1 MKIAGLE
8 LPPVMA
14 DAVQSCRPHFMAA
27 AAFSFLINLLYL
39 APAIYMLQVYDRVVA
54 TGGKMTLLFVTIALA
69 LALLTLCALDML
81 RNRLLV
87 RVSLRLDALLAPKIL
102 QQATSTNA
110 AAASQAMRD
119 FDTIRSTIASPVAG
133 ALFDVPWM
141 PVFLLTAFLL
151 HFWIGI
157 LAIVSAAILVGL
169 AWLNQRST
177 QQRMEIAT
185 QAMAAAHNSQ
195 QAAAMHASTIR
206 GLGMRGA
213 IIARQLTHRGIG
225 IANTTTA
232 QFAGGRL
239 SAVSRFFRLLVQSLA
254 LGLGA
259 LLAIAGYISA
269 GAIIAASILLSRA
282 LQPVESLIGGW
293 AALTSARAAAH
304 RLSMVLQNSGPERI
318 YTVLPAPR
326 GEIELEQVGFRAAD
340 GRPILLGVSFRAEPA
355 HILGIVGP
363 SGSGKTT
370 LGKIIVGALE
380 ASVGTV
386 RIDGAQLSDWDPD
399 RLGHHFGYM
408 PQEPSLFDGTI
419 KENIA
424 RFDPDVPGLDPVQV
438 DEAVVAAAKEAGV
451 HELILQLPNGYDT
464 RLGLAGN
471 GLSAGQAQ
479 RVAFARALYGLPQ
492 VLVLDEPNAFMDADG
507 EANLVRAM
515 AAARGRGAT
524 VIVIAHRRGVLEAA
538 DRLLV
543 MESGRPK
550 MIGPARDVVARLA
563 NPPQATGTDA

>member
-1 MKIAGLE
+1 MKFAGIE
-8 LPPVMA
+8 FPPVIA
-14 DAVQSCRPHFMAA
+14 DALRSCRLHFAAA

-54 TGGKMTLLFVTIALA
+54 TGAKATLLFITIALS
-69 LALLTLCALDML
+69 LALVTLAALDML

-87 RVSLRLDALLAPKIL
+87 RVSLRLDTVLAPKIL
-102 QQATSTNA
+102 QQVMTTNA

-119 FDTIRSTIASPVAG
+119 FDSIRSTIASPVAG

-141 PVFLLTAFLL
+141 PVFLLTAFML

-157 LAIVSAAILVGL
+157 LAIVSAAILVSL
-169 AWLNQRST
+169 AWYNQKST

-185 QAMAAAHNSQ
+185 QAMAAAHTSQ
-195 QAAAMHASTIR
+195 QAAAMHAGTIR

-213 IIARQLTHRGIG
+213 MIARQLSHRGVG
-225 IANTTTA
+225 ITNTTRA

-259 LLAIAGYISA
+259 LLAIAGYISS

-304 RLSMVLQNSGPERI
+304 RLSAVLQNSGPERI
-318 YTVLPAPR
+318 YTQLPAPR
-326 GEIELEQVGFRAAD
+326 GEIDLDQVGFRGPD
-340 GRPILLGVSFRAEPA
+340 GRPVLLGVTFRAEPG

-370 LGKIIVGALE
+370 LGKIIVGALD
-380 ASVGTV
+380 ATVGTV
-386 RIDGAQLSDWDPD
+386 RIDGAQLSDWEPD
-399 RLGHHFGYM
+399 RLGRHIGYM

-419 KENIA
+419 KENIS
-424 RFDPDVPGLDPVQV
+424 RFDSDVPGTDAVKV
-438 DEAVVAAAKEAGV
+438 DEAVVAAAQEAGV

-464 RLGLAGN
+464 RLGLGGG

-479 RVAFARALYGLPQ
+479 RIAFARALYGSPQ
-492 VLVLDEPNAFMDADG
+492 ILLLDEPNAFLDADG
-507 EANLVRAM
+507 EASLVRAI
-515 AAARGRGAT
+515 AAARGRGAS

-543 MESGRPK
+543 MEAGRPK

-563 NPPQATGTDA
+563 SPQPSGTEA

>member
-1 MKIAGLE
+1 MKLAGIDF
-8 LPPVMA
+8 PPVIA
-14 DAVQSCRPHFMAA
+14 DALRSCKPHFVAA
-27 AAFSFLINLLYL
+27 AVFSFLINLLYL

-54 TGGKMTLLFVTIALA
+54 TGAKTTLLFITIALA
-69 LALLTLCALDML
+69 LALVALAALDMV

-87 RVSLRLDALLAPKIL
+87 RASLRLDSVLAPKIL
-102 QQATSTNA
+102 QQVMSTNA

-119 FDTIRSTIASPVAG
+119 FDSVRTTIASPVAG

-141 PVFLLTAFLL
+141 PVFLLAAFLL

-157 LAIVSAAILVGL
+157 LAIVSAAILIGI
-169 AWLNQRST
+169 AWFNQRST

-185 QAMAAAHNSQ
+185 QAMAAAHASQ
-195 QAAAMHASTIR
+195 QATAMHASTIR

-213 IIARQLTHRGIG
+213 MIARQLSHRGVG
-225 IANTTTA
+225 ITNTTTA

-293 AALTSARAAAH
+293 AALTSARAAAQ
-304 RLSMVLQNSGPERI
+304 RLAAVLQSSGPERI
-318 YTVLPAPR
+318 YTTLPAPR
-326 GEIELEQVGFRAAD
+326 GEIDLEQVGFRAAD
-340 GRPILLGVSFRAEPA
+340 GRPILWGVTFRAEPG

-370 LGKIIVGALE
+370 LGKIIVGALD

-386 RIDGAQLSDWDPD
+386 RIDGAQLSDWEPD
-399 RLGHHFGYM
+399 RIGRHIGYM

-424 RFDPDVPGLDPVQV
+424 RFDGEVPGNDPAGV
-438 DEAVVAAAKEAGV
+438 DEAVVAAAQEAGV

-464 RLGLAGN
+464 RLGLGGA

-479 RVAFARALYGLPQ
+479 RIAFARALYGAPQ
-492 VLVLDEPNAFMDADG
+492 ILLLDEPNAFLDSDG
-507 EANLVRAM
+507 ETSLVRAI

-543 MESGRPK
+543 MEAGKPK
-550 MIGPARDVVARLA
+550 MIGPAREVVARLSS
-563 NPPQATGTDA
+563 PQASGTEG

>member
-1 MKIAGLE
+1 MKIAGVE

-14 DAVQSCRPHFMAA
+14 DALKSCRPHFVAA

-54 TGGKMTLLFVTIALA
+54 TGGKATLLFITIALA
-69 LALLTLCALDML
+69 IALITLCALDML

-87 RVSLRLDALLAPKIL
+87 RVSLRLDSVLAPKIL
-102 QQATSTNA
+102 QQVMSTNA

-119 FDTIRSTIASPVAG
+119 FDTIRATIASPVAG
-133 ALFDVPWM
+133 ALFDVPWL

-157 LAIVSAAILVGL
+157 LAIVSAAILVTL
-169 AWLNQRST
+169 AWYNQRST

-213 IIARQLTHRGIG
+213 MIARQLAHRGVG
-225 IANTTTA
+225 IANTAGA
-232 QFAGGRL
+232 QFGGGRL

-259 LLAIAGYISA
+259 LLAIAGYISS

-304 RLSMVLQNSGPERI
+304 RLASVLQNSPPERI
-318 YTVLPAPR
+318 YTTLPTPR
-326 GEIELEQVGFRAAD
+326 GQIDLDQVGFRGAD
-340 GRPILLGVSFRAEPA
+340 GRVVLVGVSFRAEPA
-355 HILGIVGP
+355 QILGIVGP

-370 LGKIIVGALE
+370 LGKIIVGALD
-380 ASVGTV
+380 ASVGAV
-386 RIDGAQLSDWDPD
+386 RLDGAQLSDWDPD
-399 RLGHHFGYM
+399 RLGRHFGYM

-424 RFDPDVPGLDPVQV
+424 RFDSDVSGLDPAAV
-438 DEAVVAAAKEAGV
+438 DEGVVAAAQEAGV
-451 HELILQLPNGYDT
+451 HDLILQLPNGYDT
-464 RLGLAGN
+464 RLGLAGK

-479 RVAFARALYGLPQ
+479 RIAFARALYGSPQ
-492 VLVLDEPNAFMDADG
+492 VLLLDEPNAFMDAEG
-507 EANLVRAM
+507 EGSLVRAI
-515 AAARGRGAT
+515 AAARNRGAT
-524 VIVIAHRRGVLEAA
+524 VIVIAHRRGVLEVA

-543 MESGRPK
+543 MEGGRPK
-550 MIGPARDVVARLA
+550 MIGPAREVVARLA
-563 NPPQATGTDA
+563 NPQAAAGEA